1 MSRFIG
7 TRADKRVHI
16 RRLKAQ
22 RSPFTILKNRRGA
35 PSEESR
41 QGPIIDLSALRWR
54 CVHPFPAQARA
65 VNAMSVYTRDEPNPH
80 VGSTSIDRLWLERL
94 SYSRLRAWFGRL

>member
-7 TRADKRVHI
+7 TRADKRVRI
-16 RRLKAQ
+16 RGFKAQ

-35 PSEESR
+35 SSEESC

-65 VNAMSVYTRDEPNPH
+65 VNAMSVYTRDEPNSH
-80 VGSTSIDRLWLERL
+80 VGSTSIDRWWLERL